1 MHKDEDTLEHRVLQ
15 LRLRMRQFK
24 LNYPEIFSTASKATS
39 TPITGSSTKPASISD
54 RLNSFN
60 VRNVHGV
67 KQ

>member
-1 MHKDEDTLEHRVLQ
+1 MHKDETTLEHRVLQ

-24 LNYPEIFSTASKATS
+24 LNYPEIFSTASKTSS
-39 TPITGSSTKPASISD
+39 TPITGSSTKPSSVSD

-67 KQ
+67 EQ